1 MAYQIPNIAGLA
13 AARNNRRAQAI
24 QDFGN
29 KLAAMQKEKNKREA
43 QIVKDANAR
52 NVDFLN
58 YFEQQPKSSNQ
69 AFNSAAEEYVRKASM
84 KQEEMYRNAFGAEGS
99 PQARAAYNA
108 QVMKDKRNL
117 KSIGAW
123 MTLGNAASV
132 AITENQSA
140 ADQDTSLGAFT
151 RGNDINKLGFQS
163 DLANSKF
170 TNFLLEDDANGNIN
184 LKGFYKD
191 QDYQGYLSGAE
202 NATFSERN
210 LTGDVQAHE
219 AGQAWFTQI
228 KQEDLLQNKLGK
240 IWNDTNPAI
249 GLNNLF
255 QPEVRSKKY
264 LSNGKWVYT
273 EEKVYNPVKIKNDLL
288 TTYSKRLDTQI
299 NGEGFDKT
307 WDQLYKG
314 GYIRNAKGE
323 FLEEGDIAWNT
334 VKQIK
339 NISDEMFMK
348 QYGDLTGDNK
358 ITQED
363 RDLFVD
369 NMKDAA
375 RQGLANYFSETM
387 SPQNNQV
394 LKTQTTQQKKSEANK
409 KGGYS
414 PEEIAEFRIHEQA
427 YLANKEA
434 SIADAELTNAASLR
448 SAMVKQ
454 LNDNSHLERLGGVIF
469 ADYETAMGIF
479 ENTGQL
485 DYYRNAMDKG
495 SIYALSPTATVTE
508 GTKKLQYVIDAD
520 KEIKAS
526 SIENAVG
533 NQEQIQLLLNNG
545 IDVDELSVDYFTQ
558 LDKSKEKK
566 SLPTN

>member
-13 AARNNRRAQAI
+13 SARNSRRAQAVK
-24 QDFGN
+24 DLGT
-29 KLAAMQKEKNKREA
+29 KLALRQKEKNKREA

-84 KQEEMYRNAFGAEGS
+84 KQEVMYRNAFGAEGS

>member
-1 MAYQIPNIAGLA
+1 MGT
-13 AARNNRRAQAI
+13 
-24 QDFGN
+24 

-58 YFEQQPKSSNQ
+58 YFNEQPKSSNQ

-84 KQEEMYRNAFGAEGS
+84 QQEVMYRNAFGAEGS

-117 KSIGAW
+117 QSIGEW

-132 AITENQSA
+132 AITENQAA

-184 LKGFYKD
+184 LKGFYKGE
-191 QDYQGYLSGAE
+191 DYQSYLSGAE
-202 NATFSERN
+202 DANFSERN
-210 LTGDVQAHE
+210 LTGDVQAHQ

-240 IWNDTNPAI
+240 IWNDKNPAV
-249 GLNNLF
+249 GLSNLF
-255 QPEVRSKKY
+255 QARTKENKY
-264 LSNGKWVYT
+264 LKDGKWIYT
-273 EEKVYNPVKIKNDLL
+273 KEKVYNPVEIKNELL
-288 TTYSKRLDTQI
+288 SKYANRLDTQI

-314 GYIRNAKGE
+314 GFIRNSKGE
-323 FLEEGDIAWNT
+323 YLEEGDIAWNT

-348 QYGDLTGDNK
+348 QYGDLTGDDK

-363 RDLFVD
+363 RDLFVS

-375 RQGLANYFSETM
+375 RQGLANYFAEAM
-387 SPQNNQV
+387 GPQSNQV
-394 LKTQTTQQKKSEANK
+394 VSTQTTEQVKNEKSKTGGFTTKDIAKFKIHEDAYNQNKEDAKFDAKEYKDAAGLLPALVEQLNENAHLESLSDVSFVTSAGADKMLQAVGQEDKLSDNSIYRMKKTQTVIE
-409 KGGYS
+409 G
-414 PEEIAEFRIHEQA
+414 I
-427 YLANKEA
+427 
-434 SIADAELTNAASLR
+434 
-448 SAMVKQ
+448 KQ
-454 LNDNSHLERLGGVIF
+454 LQYIP
-469 ADYETAMGIF
+469 
-479 ENTGQL
+479 
-485 DYYRNAMDKG
+485 YRVAKTSD
-495 SIYALSPTATVTE
+495 IV
-508 GTKKLQYVIDAD
+508 
-520 KEIKAS
+520 
-526 SIENAVG
+526 NAVG
-533 NQEQIQLLLNNG
+533 NEKDIQRILNHG
-545 IDVDELSVDYFTQ
+545 INIDDLAIEYFEGLPQKNNPLIDE
-558 LDKSKEKK
+558 
-566 SLPTN
+566 